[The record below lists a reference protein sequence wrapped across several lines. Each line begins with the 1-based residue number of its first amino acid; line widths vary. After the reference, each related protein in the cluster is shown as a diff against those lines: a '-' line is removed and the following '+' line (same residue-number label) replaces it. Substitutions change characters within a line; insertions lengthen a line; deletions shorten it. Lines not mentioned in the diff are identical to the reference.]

1 MTKCAKFI
9 YTRGNETTMRKLT
22 LLILAAILLAGTA
35 NAATLSD
42 FPRMFARGNNFS
54 AIYVIGEEAPAL
66 DVVSATV
73 ISTSLARYNLTTAV
87 GTSRLDVEVGD
98 ITLHDAII
106 IGSPC
111 ENRAAAQLEKNP
123 NPCNA
128 NLSGS
133 AGYLKLFENNGKK
146 QLLITGLTAEDRHQA
161 ARYLARE
168 DLTILKLSTF
178 IVPTKTG
185 SKIPYFG
192 NLTLKNTTVV
202 KNATNASAPIVN
214 ATPETPKPANTTAAV
229 NKTKVKPAIGEYEP
243 LGDRPTR
250 KPKGIFDRFWS
261 WVKGIFT

>member
-1 MTKCAKFI
+1 
-9 YTRGNETTMRKLT
+9 MRKLALIIVIAT
-22 LLILAAILLAGTA
+22 LMTITV
-35 NAATLSD
+35 NAATISD
-42 FPRMFARGNNFS
+42 FPRMFARNNNFT

-73 ISTSLARYNLTTAV
+73 ISTSLARHNLTTAI
-87 GTSRLDVEVGD
+87 GTSRLDTEVGD

-123 NPCNA
+123 SPCNT

-133 AGYLKLFENNGKK
+133 AAYIKLFENSGKK

-168 DLTILKLSTF
+168 DLSLLKLNTF

-185 SKIPYFG
+185 SKAQYFG
-192 NLTLKNTTVV
+192 NLTLKNTTTAKNTTSASTPVV
-202 KNATNASAPIVN
+202 NV
-214 ATPETPKPANTTAAV
+214 TPETPKPTVNASA
-229 NKTKVKPAIGEYEP
+229 NKTKTKPPVGEYEP
-243 LGDRPTR
+243 LSDRDRPR
-250 KPKGIFDRFWS
+250 KPKGILARFFA